1 MLFVSEASIVGN
13 TILKGHMHRYEWSR
27 DIDSGTAATRK
38 APLVNERYRRSRNR
52 LFFWPKNPAHTN
64 NPYTEKYI
72 YCYFTTFL
80 VVDWLLR
87 LVVPLRHWGGTGTL
101 P

>member
-38 APLVNERYRRSRNR
+38 APLVNERYRRSRNS
-52 LFFWPKNPAHTN
+52 LFFGPKNPAHTDK
-64 NPYTEKYI
+64 PYFALF
-72 YCYFTTFL
+72 YFL
-80 VVDWLLR
+80 ANGCIKLIELI
-87 LVVPLRHWGGTGTL
+87 L
-101 P
+101 

>member
-1 MLFVSEASIVGN
+1 MLFVSEASIVSN

-38 APLVNERYRRSRNR
+38 APLVNERYRRSRNS

-64 NPYTEKYI
+64 NPYFDEV
-72 YCYFTTFL
+72 FL
-80 VVDWLLR
+80 IKLR
-87 LVVPLRHWGGTGTL
+87 PQLS
-101 P
+101 

>member
-1 MLFVSEASIVGN
+1 MLFVSEASIVSN

-64 NPYTEKYI
+64 KPYLLG
-72 YCYFTTFL
+72 FL
-80 VVDWLLR
+80 WLLFSFSSAQD
-87 LVVPLRHWGGTGTL
+87 GTDMDL
-101 P
+101 LS

>member
-38 APLVNERYRRSRNR
+38 APLVNERVETEYDLGKRRVISFVI
-52 LFFWPKNPAHTN
+52 LG
-64 NPYTEKYI
+64 
-72 YCYFTTFL
+72 FL
-80 VVDWLLR
+80 
-87 LVVPLRHWGGTGTL
+87 LVFKK
-101 P
+101 

>member
-38 APLVNERYRRSRNR
+38 APLVNERVEQNIS
-52 LFFWPKNPAHTN
+52 W
-64 NPYTEKYI
+64 EKEGHI
-72 YCYFTTFL
+72 
-80 VVDWLLR
+80 LL
-87 LVVPLRHWGGTGTL
+87 
-101 P
+101 

>member
-38 APLVNERYRRSRNR
+38 APLVNAGVETDFFFGQKILRTLIIFIERN
-52 LFFWPKNPAHTN
+52 
-64 NPYTEKYI
+64 
-72 YCYFTTFL
+72 
-80 VVDWLLR
+80 
-87 LVVPLRHWGGTGTL
+87 
-101 P
+101 